1 VTKQFTWLQVG
12 DRREKESYRRMTMV
26 KFGSLVLA
34 GAVGLVIGGALAY
47 GPLLQYRSE
56 GVLSLEMGTAEYK
69 RFSELASDPKALRQF
84 ATTVPPIGMK
94 SADTE
99 TLSRQLG
106 KITWHQPV
114 PKISRADGK
123 DLPDIVMQ
131 MQQER
136 ERERERDR
144 QDDNRFARTY
154 LGVRLSYAMPDPQQ
168 AAAVTNWLGS
178 YFREVALRESIR
190 EQLVRWK
197 AENQLVSDRS
207 QARKL
212 QHEFEIEQARAR
224 VDSLKKVLAAYPD
237 AARREGT
244 QVVELRKDNEKFMSP
259 LSQLVASESE
269 IIAGREQIKRLERD
283 LEQQRFVK
291 DLLVRFERTFQ
302 QASSGSEA
310 AERVSTLITEHVKE
324 IKTDAEREK
333 LAFLASDLSQ
343 ISTRFLAQ
351 AQFIAPP
358 SAPME
363 PVRSPTQIMAIGMLL
378 GTFVA
383 SVWLWRAALLK
394 ILEPKPSAKG
404 ED

>member
-1 VTKQFTWLQVG
+1 MIGV
-12 DRREKESYRRMTMV
+12 EKEGCRRMTMV
-26 KFGSLVLA
+26 KFGSVVLA
-34 GAVGLVIGGALAY
+34 GAVGLAIGGALAY

-56 GVLSLEMGTAEYK
+56 GVLSLDMGTAEYK
-69 RFSELASDPKALRQF
+69 RFSELASDPKVLRQF
-84 ATTVPPIGMK
+84 ATTVPPSGMD

-99 TLSRQLG
+99 TLFRQLG
-106 KITWHQPV
+106 GITWHQPV

-123 DLPDIVMQ
+123 DLPDFVMQ
-131 MQQER
+131 MQQDR
-136 ERERERDR
+136 DRDRDRDPDRDR
-144 QDDNRFARTY
+144 QDDNRIARTY
-154 LGVRLSYAMPDPQQ
+154 LGVRLSYAMRDPQQ

-207 QARKL
+207 HARKL
-212 QHEFEIEQARAR
+212 QHEFDIEQARAR

-237 AARREGT
+237 AARREGP

-343 ISTRFLAQ
+343 ISSRFLAQ

-378 GTFVA
+378 GAFVA
-383 SVWLWRAALLK
+383 SVWLWRAALGK
-394 ILEPKPSAKG
+394 ILEPKPSAKS